1 MRSSNHLKGKTA
13 FKANCW
19 DGRARRF
26 QNQKMAAND
35 ADDAYVMDLSERH
48 LSSRGLHDALARL
61 QRVLHDED
69 ERDGVSVARPLELL
83 CAGNDV
89 AKFALPASEKPPRPE
104 PAPRQRQP
112 EPEPPTVE
120 SYASCTA
127 VKVASWT

>member
-1 MRSSNHLKGKTA
+1 
-13 FKANCW
+13 
-19 DGRARRF
+19 
-26 QNQKMAAND
+26 MAAND

-104 PAPRQRQP
+104 TLVGNSASHKDIGTSRTAKDLRRETRPAQ
-112 EPEPPTVE
+112 T
-120 SYASCTA
+120 C
-127 VKVASWT
+127 

>member
-1 MRSSNHLKGKTA
+1 
-13 FKANCW
+13 
-19 DGRARRF
+19 
-26 QNQKMAAND
+26 MAAND

-69 ERDGVSVARPLELL
+69 ERDGVTIARPLELL

-104 PAPRQRQP
+104 PHHDSASRSRSRRRSS
-112 EPEPPTVE
+112 PTRN
-120 SYASCTA
+120 YIDHRA
-127 VKVASWT
+127 ASWT